1 MGTPPAAASL
11 SRVRTTR
18 SCSIESSVK
27 MWGPAHL
34 SVGLPIVILQL
45 LASSHAR
52 PQTVHGVASADR
64 DARVRS
70 EFVSSAVPNCD
81 SALRRSLP
89 ECQQKATVYGSPGQV
104 WGELT
109 VDVSS
114 PVLFITKPKDL
125 IQKRKNKNKEKE
137 KQDGLLV

>member
-1 MGTPPAAASL
+1 MGTPPAAASMG
-11 SRVRTTR
+11 RVRA
-18 SCSIESSVK
+18 SSKLLNSVK

-34 SVGLPIVILQL
+34 SVGLPVVILQL

-52 PQTVHGVASADR
+52 PQTVHEVAPADR
-64 DARVRS
+64 NARVRS

-89 ECQQKATVYGSPGQV
+89 ECQKATVYGSPGQV

-109 VDVSS
+109 VD
-114 PVLFITKPKDL
+114 
-125 IQKRKNKNKEKE
+125 
-137 KQDGLLV
+137 

>member
-1 MGTPPAAASL
+1 MGHSIGGRLTEQSSQHYEAAQL
-11 SRVRTTR
+11 
-18 SCSIESSVK
+18 K
-27 MWGPAHL
+27 MWGPAHIM
-34 SVGLPIVILQL
+34 SVGLPLVVILQL

-52 PQTVHGVASADR
+52 PQTVHQVASADR

-137 KQDGLLV
+137 KQEGLLV